1 MDEGSAECL
10 IVPDTMACKS
20 SEVNVH
26 IAASMVNALNL
37 GGDVWNLGPEPR
49 LEFVKSRVPISR
61 ERDSTDE
68 LDPSLLCD
76 LKLEGP
82 DALR

>member
-1 MDEGSAECL
+1 
-10 IVPDTMACKS
+10 
-20 SEVNVH
+20 
-26 IAASMVNALNL
+26 MVNALNL
-37 GGDVWNLGPEPR
+37 GGDVWNLGPELKLEPG
-49 LEFVKSRVPISR
+49 LEFVKSREPINR